1 MPPTP
6 AASLA
11 PSPYLVRVRMRVRM
25 RVRVRVRM
33 RVRVRVR
40 VRVLVRVGVRARVRV
55 RVKVSGVHGDEVGPA
70 HGRGTAQL
78 GQHAR
83 GLGQRQAH
91 LVEVRGVVRGVVR
104 SVVRGVV
111 MGCGEGSRGWG

>member
-11 PSPYLVRVRMRVRM
+11 PSPYLVRVRLG
-25 RVRVRVRM
+25 
-33 RVRVRVR
+33 VRVRVR
-40 VRVLVRVGVRARVRV
+40 VRDRDRVRVRVRAGVRARVRV

-83 GLGQRQAH
+83 RLGQRQAR
-91 LVEVRGVVRGVVR
+91 ESRRAVVAADSASSPG
-104 SVVRGVV
+104 
-111 MGCGEGSRGWG
+111 